1 MKISVIG
8 TGYVG
13 LVTGVCLSETGHEV
27 TCLDIDEK
35 KVQSMRN
42 GISPIYEPGLDEM
55 MKRNIEENRLFF
67 TSSYEEGLAD
77 KEFVFIAV
85 GTPQSKDGSAD
96 LQYLNNACRSI
107 AESIQNDVIVIT
119 KSTVPVGTNEH
130 VKRTIESHMSR
141 DFSISV
147 VSNPEFLREGSAIHD
162 TFHGDRIV
170 IGSEDEESL
179 ERVKKIYQSFELP
192 ILTTDLRSAE
202 MIKYASNAFLATKIS
217 FINELGNLCERLGA
231 NIENVAKGMG
241 MDQRIGSKFLNA
253 GVGYGGSCFPKDTNA
268 LLSIGNSVEYNMSI
282 IQSVIDTNEKQ
293 QRIIVDK
300 IKQFIPDLTNKKVGV
315 LGLAFKPNTDD
326 MRDAPS
332 IKVIRELV
340 DSGADVYAYDPI
352 AAENARIYLPG
363 ATVYRESIDETLQDM
378 DFAVIMTDWK
388 QIKEY
393 PLDQFRTQLKNPV
406 VFDGRNCFPLAE
418 AASHGLQYH
427 SIGRPSVGLDL

>member
-13 LVTGVCLSETGHEV
+13 LVTGVCLSEIGHEV

-35 KVQSMRN
+35 KVQSMRD

-55 MKRNIEENRLFF
+55 MKRNIDRNRLFF

-77 KEFVFIAV
+77 NEFVFIAV
-85 GTPQSKDGSAD
+85 GTPQSKNGSAD
-96 LQYLNNACRSI
+96 LQYLNNACKSI
-107 AESIQNDVIVIT
+107 AESMRRDMIVIT

-130 VKRTIESHMSR
+130 VKRTITQHLQE
-141 DFSISV
+141 DYKVSV

-179 ERVKKIYQSFELP
+179 NRVKQIYADFELP
-192 ILTTDLRSAE
+192 ILATDLRSAE

-231 NIENVAKGMG
+231 NIENVSKGMG
-241 MDQRIGSKFLNA
+241 MDQRIGEKFLNA

-268 LLSIGNSVEYNMSI
+268 LLSIGNSVDCDMAI
-282 IQSVIDTNEKQ
+282 IKSVIDTNEKQ

-300 IKQFIPDLTNKKVGV
+300 IKEFVPDLTNKKVGV

-340 DSGADVYAYDPI
+340 DSGAEVYAYDPI
-352 AAENARIYLPG
+352 AAENARVYLPG
-363 ATVYRESIDETLQDM
+363 ATVYKDSIDETLEDM

-388 QIKEY
+388 DIKEY
-393 PLDQFRTQLKNPV
+393 PLEKFNEQLKNPV
-406 VFDGRNCFPLAE
+406 LFDGRNCFNLQE
-418 AASHGLQYH
+418 MQKYGVQYH
-427 SIGRPSVGLDL
+427 SIGRPSVGI

>member
-13 LVTGVCLSETGHEV
+13 LVTGVCLSEIGHEV

-35 KVQSMRN
+35 KVQSMRD

-55 MKRNIEENRLFF
+55 MKRNIDRNRLFF

-77 KEFVFIAV
+77 NEFVFIAV
-85 GTPQSKDGSAD
+85 GTPQSKNGSAD
-96 LQYLNNACRSI
+96 LQYLNNACKSI
-107 AESIQNDVIVIT
+107 AESMRRDMIVIT

-130 VKRTIESHMSR
+130 VKRTITQHLQE
-141 DFSISV
+141 DYKVSV

-179 ERVKKIYQSFELP
+179 NRVKQIYADFELP
-192 ILTTDLRSAE
+192 ILATDLRSAE

-231 NIENVAKGMG
+231 NIENVSKGMG
-241 MDQRIGSKFLNA
+241 MDQRIGEKFLNA

-268 LLSIGNSVEYNMSI
+268 LLSIGNSVDCEMAI
-282 IQSVIDTNEKQ
+282 IKSVIDTNEKQ

-300 IKQFIPDLTNKKVGV
+300 IKEFVPDLTNKKVGV

-340 DSGADVYAYDPI
+340 DSGAEVYAYDPI
-352 AAENARIYLPG
+352 AAENARVYLPG
-363 ATVYRESIDETLQDM
+363 ATVYKDSIDETLEDM

-388 QIKEY
+388 DIKEY
-393 PLDQFRTQLKNPV
+393 PLEQFNEHLKNPV
-406 VFDGRNCFPLAE
+406 LFDGRNCFNLQE
-418 AASHGLQYH
+418 MQKYGVQYH
-427 SIGRPSVGLDL
+427 SIGRPSVGI